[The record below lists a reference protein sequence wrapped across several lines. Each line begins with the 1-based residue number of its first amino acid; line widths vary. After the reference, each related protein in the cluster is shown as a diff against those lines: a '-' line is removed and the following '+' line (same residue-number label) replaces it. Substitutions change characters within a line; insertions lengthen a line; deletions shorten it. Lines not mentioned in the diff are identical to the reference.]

1 MRATPVITPCTLLLC
16 LVLLGACRNP
26 EGGDAAA
33 LGAAPAGRSGPAPV
47 VTGTV
52 LDARTGKPIA
62 GALVRGPGGVEAKS
76 DKSGRFVLRG
86 LALGAAGELVGTTEA
101 GLSGKNL
108 LRPLESGLLEVVLH
122 LR

>member
-1 MRATPVITPCTLLLC
+1 MRATSTFLACAVLVAACQNPVTS
-16 LVLLGACRNP
+16 
-26 EGGDAAA
+26 EEAARA
-33 LGAAPAGRSGPAPV
+33 AAPAASIGPAPI

-62 GALVRGPGGVEAKS
+62 GARVRGPGGAEAQS
-76 DKSGRFVLRG
+76 DARGRFVLRG

-108 LRPLESGLLEVVLH
+108 LRPLESGPLEVVLH